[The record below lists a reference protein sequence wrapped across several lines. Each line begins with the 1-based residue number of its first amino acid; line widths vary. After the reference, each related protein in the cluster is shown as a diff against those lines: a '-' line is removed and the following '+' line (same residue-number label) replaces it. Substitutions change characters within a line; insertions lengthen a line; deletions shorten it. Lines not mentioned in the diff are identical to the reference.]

1 MLKILFIGMLEVSTS
16 FYGDS
21 IGLAPI
27 SLSAN
32 DLDLLQSR
40 DDEGEA
46 TIKD

>member
-27 SLSAN
+27 SLSTN
-32 DLDLLQSR
+32 DLDVLQSH
-40 DDEGEA
+40 DLEGEG
-46 TIKD
+46 TYTD